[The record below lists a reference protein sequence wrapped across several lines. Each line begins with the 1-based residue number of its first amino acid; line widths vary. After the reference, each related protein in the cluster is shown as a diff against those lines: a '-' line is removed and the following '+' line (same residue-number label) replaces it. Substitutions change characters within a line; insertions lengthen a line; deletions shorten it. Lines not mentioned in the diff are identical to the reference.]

1 MNINN
6 GVKRWEVTAFVC
18 TCWTKTDIMKG
29 SNKRKSFV
37 EHMGMNGSN
46 FKNCVHVKLYRIT
59 FRYSFRSGNRCGRVE
74 EWARVTTSMCNNE
87 HESKK
92 RKHTH
97 TYIYIYIPADQPPWM
112 RPCLEEKLENK
123 TDSITV
129 CHDCQNCFQNRSF
142 QQAMLPPLLA
152 IGLLSWDQ
160 SIA

>member
-97 TYIYIYIPADQPPWM
+97 TYIYIYTGRSTPLDAALF
-112 RPCLEEKLENK
+112 RRKARK
-123 TDSITV
+123 
-129 CHDCQNCFQNRSF
+129 QNWFDNS
-142 QQAMLPPLLA
+142 
-152 IGLLSWDQ
+152 LSWLPELFPE
-160 SIA
+160 SFISASNAAAFVSNWAT